1 MPNGTYG
8 GVRGRE
14 TKVGQK
20 TFVSRPSR
28 FYTPSNLIIICIFVL
43 NIQTM
48 LKKNI
53 DMDKKEI
60 FNRIEYV
67 VACVGAFAQR
77 YNLSNMQAYAYLR
90 RFTGIDFL
98 LDCYAAEHTLSIDD
112 AVSDL
117 QIICQLE
124 GGKI

>member
-1 MPNGTYG
+1 ML
-8 GVRGRE
+8 
-14 TKVGQK
+14 
-20 TFVSRPSR
+20 VSRNHSLPFQILSLPLR
-28 FYTPSNLIIICIFVL
+28 L
-43 NIQTM
+43 
-48 LKKNI
+48 LKSI
-53 DMDKKEI
+53 VMDKKEI

-77 YNLSNMQAYAYLR
+77 FKLSNSQAYAYLR

-98 LDCYAAEHTLSIDD
+98 LDCYSAEHTLSIDD

-117 QIICQLE
+117 QIICQRE

>member
-1 MPNGTYG
+1 
-8 GVRGRE
+8 
-14 TKVGQK
+14 
-20 TFVSRPSR
+20 
-28 FYTPSNLIIICIFVL
+28 
-43 NIQTM
+43 
-48 LKKNI
+48 
-53 DMDKKEI
+53 MDKNEI

-90 RFTGIDFL
+90 RFTGINFL
-98 LDCYAAEHTLSIDD
+98 LDYYAAEHISIDD

-117 QIICQLE
+117 QTICRRE